1 MSTETTS
8 ARCLAGRAVQQVL
21 QEGRSLSQILPPL
34 LAQALPADRALV
46 QELAY
51 GVLRWR
57 QRLEALQRP
66 LLKRALK
73 SKDQD
78 IASLLLVG
86 LYQLIYTAIP
96 AHAAVH
102 ATVEAVRATGKS
114 WAVPV
119 ANGVLRAFQRRR
131 GALEAFADAEPAG
144 RYAHPDW
151 FIDALRA
158 DWPADWERILAA
170 NNARPPFAL
179 RVNVRKRSVAAYRDA
194 LTAAG
199 MPHTALPFTEQ
210 GLVLDQPVAV
220 ERLPGFTAGE
230 VSVQDAAAQ
239 LAAQLLDAAP
249 GMRVLDAC
257 AAPGGKT
264 AHILERP
271 AELAGLVA
279 LDIDAGR
286 VQRIEDNLRRL
297 GLSARMVTGDAAR
310 PADWWDGRPFDR
322 ILLDAPCSATGV
334 IRRHPDIKSLRRATD
349 IETLAEMQ
357 AHLLDAVWPLLAPG
371 GMLLYATCSVLRREN
386 ELQIDG
392 FLQRHADAQERTLDG
407 QWGRAVRHGRQILPG
422 DEGEQSPGRGGGM
435 DGFYYAMLM
444 KRREDC

>member
-1 MSTETTS
+1 MNAETAS
-8 ARCLAGRAVQQVL
+8 ARTLAGSAVRQVL
-21 QEGRSLSQILPPL
+21 QDGRSLSQALPPL
-34 LAQALPADRALV
+34 LAEALPADRPLA

-57 QRLEALQRP
+57 YRLEALLRP
-66 LLKRALK
+66 LLARGLK
-73 SKDQD
+73 PKDQD

-86 LYQLIYTAIP
+86 VYQLTHTAIP

-119 ANGVLRAFQRRR
+119 ANAVLRACQRRR
-131 GALEAFADAEPAG
+131 AELEALADAEPAG
-144 RYAHPDW
+144 RYAHPPW
-151 FIDALRA
+151 LIDALCA
-158 DWPADWERILAA
+158 DWPRDWEAVLAA

-179 RVNVRKRSVAAYRDA
+179 RVNVRKTSLGGYRAA
-194 LTAAG
+194 LEAAG
-199 MPHTALPFTEQ
+199 MSSQELPFTEQ
-210 GLVLDQPVAV
+210 GLCLDRPVAV
-220 ERLPGFTAGE
+220 ERLPGFPAGE

-264 AHILERP
+264 AHILERTDRL
-271 AELAGLVA
+271 AELVA

-286 VQRIEDNLRRL
+286 VRRIEENLQRL
-297 GLSARMVTGDAAR
+297 GLHARVATGDAGR
-310 PADWWDGRPFDR
+310 PADWWDGRPFER

-334 IRRHPDIKSLRRATD
+334 IRRHPDIKSLRRADD
-349 IETLAEMQ
+349 IATLADTQ
-357 AHLLDAVWPLLAPG
+357 ARLLDAVWPLLAPG

-386 ELQIDG
+386 EKQIAG
-392 FLQRHADAQERTLDG
+392 FLQRHADARERVLDAE
-407 QWGRAVRHGRQILPG
+407 WGRAAGHGRQILPG
-422 DEGEQSPGRGGGM
+422 DHGCGGM
-435 DGFYYAMLM
+435 DGFYYAALD
-444 KRREDC
+444 KAP